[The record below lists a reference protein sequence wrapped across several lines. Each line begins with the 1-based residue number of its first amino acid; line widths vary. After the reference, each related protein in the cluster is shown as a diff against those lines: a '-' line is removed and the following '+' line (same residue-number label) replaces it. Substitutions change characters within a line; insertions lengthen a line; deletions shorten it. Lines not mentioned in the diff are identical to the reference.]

1 MKKIILSIKGMS
13 CSACSSSLEKYLNK
27 QKGILDATVNLVLAQ
42 ASISYDESL
51 TIEDLNRFVKEAG
64 FESLGEFDFKKEI
77 NKKSR
82 DKKFLIIYGILALL
96 TLYIAMSHMLKLPS
110 IPYLDLMKYPFNYS
124 LSLLILALLFII
136 YGLDIFKSGIKNI
149 IHRSYNMDTLV
160 SLGVTASFLYS
171 LYSFY
176 MIINGHVEHVHNLY
190 FESCAIIIFFIKLGR
205 YIDYQSKEKTKEAL
219 KELVQIT
226 PSMALLKTK
235 DGEKE
240 VTIDE
245 VTKGDILICKPGMKV
260 AVDGTI
266 TKGETHLDESFITG
280 ESIPNKKQVED
291 KVVAGSINID
301 GYIEYQAERIGRDST
316 ISEIVRLVVEASNTK
331 SHIQK
336 VADKASSIFVPAI
349 LIIAFLTLIGYLILH
364 HPFNEALISCVTV
377 LVVACPCALGLA
389 TPLAIV
395 VSEGVCA
402 KNGLLIKSSE
412 VLEQA
417 HKVDTIVFDK
427 TGTLTYGNL
436 KISSINNYSNYQD
449 RELLSIVYSI
459 EAKVTHPI
467 SLAFTSYAK
476 ENNLTLQEITKLK
489 NIEGI
494 GVSAKVNNK
503 DIYLGNNKLFTKLK
517 IKNDYVK
524 EEEQLA
530 STGSSI
536 VYVIEDKKVIGLI
549 GVNDILRDD
558 AKYTVTKLKKM
569 GKEVIMLTGD
579 NEITAQ
585 KIAEE
590 LNIDNVI
597 ANVLPQE
604 KTKVIKQLKRND
616 KKVIM
621 VGDGIND
628 APSLA
633 TADIGISV
641 NSGTDIAADSADI
654 ILINDKLENIPTYM
668 LISQKT
674 LRIIKENLFWAFF
687 YNACMIPLA
696 IGLFKGFGF
705 SMNPMF
711 ASFAMTF
718 SSLTVVF
725 NSLRLKRWKD
735 SK

>member
-13 CSACSSSLEKYLNK
+13 CSACSASLEKYLNK
-27 QKGILDATVNLVLAQ
+27 QEGILDATVNLVLAQ

-51 TIEDLNRFVKEAG
+51 TIDDLNRFVKEAG
-64 FESLGEFDFKKEI
+64 FESLGEFDFKKET
-77 NKKSR
+77 NKHSR
-82 DKKFLIIYGILALL
+82 DKVFLIIYGIIAIF
-96 TLYIAMSHMLKLPS
+96 TLYVSMSSMLKLPS
-110 IPYLDLMKYPFNYS
+110 LPYLDMMKYPFNYG
-124 LSLLILALLFII
+124 LTLLILAIVFII

-149 IHRSYNMDTLV
+149 IHKSYNMDTLV

-176 MIINGHVEHVHNLY
+176 MVINGHHEYAHNLY

-205 YIDYQSKEKTKEAL
+205 FIDYHSKEKTKEAL

-245 VTKGDILICKPGMKV
+245 VKKDDILICKPGMKV
-260 AVDGTI
+260 AVDGEI
-266 TKGETHLDESFITG
+266 TKGETHTDESFITG
-280 ESIPNKKQVED
+280 ESIPTKKQTSD
-291 KVVAGSINID
+291 KVVAGSLNID
-301 GYIEYQAERIGRDST
+301 GYIEYKAVKIGRDST

-336 VADKASSIFVPAI
+336 VADKASSVFVPTI
-349 LIIAFLTLIGYLILH
+349 IIIAVLTFIGYLLLG
-364 HPFNEALISCVTV
+364 HPFNEALISFVTV

-402 KNGLLIKSSE
+402 KNGLLVKSSE

-417 HKVDTIVFDK
+417 HKIDTIVFDK

-436 KISSINNYSNYQD
+436 KISAINNYSDYQD
-449 RELLSIVYSI
+449 RELLSLVYSI
-459 EAKVTHPI
+459 EDKVTHPI

-476 ENNLTLQEITKLK
+476 ENKLTLQEVTKFK

-503 DIYLGNNKLFTKLK
+503 DIYLGNNKLFPKLK
-517 IKNDYVK
+517 IKNDYEK

-530 STGSSI
+530 NTGSSI
-536 VYVIEDKKVIGLI
+536 IYVIEDKKVIGLI

-558 AKYTVTKLKKM
+558 AKYTITKLKKM

-585 KIAEE
+585 KIAKE

-604 KTKVIKQLKRND
+604 KTKVIKQLMRND
-616 KKVIM
+616 KKVMM

-633 TADIGISV
+633 TADIGVSV

-654 ILINDKLENIPTYM
+654 ILINDNLEKIPA
-668 LISQKT
+668 LLSISQKT
-674 LRIIKENLFWAFF
+674 LRNIKQNLFWAFF
-687 YNACMIPLA
+687 YNICMIPIA
-696 IGLFKGFGF
+696 IGLFKGFGI

-711 ASFAMTF
+711 AGLAMTF

>member
-27 QKGILDATVNLVLAQ
+27 QEGILDATVNLVLAQ

-51 TIEDLNRFVKEAG
+51 TIDDLNRFVKEAG
-64 FESLGEFDFKKEI
+64 FESLGEFDFKKEN
-77 NKKSR
+77 NKKGR
-82 DKKFLIIYGILALL
+82 EKVFLIIFAILAIF
-96 TLYIAMSHMLKLPS
+96 TLYVSMSHMLKLPS
-110 IPYLDLMKYPFNYS
+110 LPYLDMMKYPFNYG
-124 LSLLILALLFII
+124 LTLCLLAILFII

-176 MIINGHVEHVHNLY
+176 MLINGHHEYVENLY
-190 FESCAIIIFFIKLGR
+190 FESCAIIIFFIKFGR
-205 YIDYQSKEKTKEAL
+205 FIDYHSKEKTKEAL

-226 PSMALLKTK
+226 PSMALLKTST
-235 DGEKE
+235 GEKE

-245 VTKGDILICKPGMKV
+245 VKKDDILICKPGMKI
-260 AVDGTI
+260 AVDGLI
-266 TKGETHLDESFITG
+266 TKGETHIDESFITG
-280 ESIPNKKQVED
+280 ESLPTKKQVKD
-291 KVVAGSINID
+291 NVVAGSINID
-301 GYIEYQAERIGRDST
+301 GYIEYQAVKIGRDST

-336 VADKASSIFVPAI
+336 VADKASGIFVPSIIIIAI
-349 LIIAFLTLIGYLILH
+349 LTFIGYLLLG
-364 HPFNEALISCVTV
+364 HPFNEALISFVTV

-402 KNGLLIKSSE
+402 KNGILIKTSE

-417 HKVDTIVFDK
+417 HKIDTIVFDK

-449 RELLSIVYSI
+449 RELLSIVYSL
-459 EAKVTHPI
+459 EEKVTHPI

-476 ENNLTLQEITKLK
+476 ENNLTLQEITKFK
-489 NIEGI
+489 NLEGI
-494 GVSAKVNNK
+494 GVTAKLNNK
-503 DIYLGNNKLFTKLK
+503 DIYIGNNKLFSKLK
-517 IKNDYVK
+517 IKNDYEK
-524 EEEQLA
+524 EEQKLA
-530 STGSSI
+530 SSGSSI

-558 AKYTVTKLKKM
+558 AKYTITKLKKM
-569 GKEVIMLTGD
+569 GKKVIMLTGD

-585 KIAEE
+585 KIAKE

-597 ANVLPQE
+597 AGVLPQE
-604 KTKVIKQLKRND
+604 KTKVIKQLMRNEE
-616 KKVIM
+616 KVMM

-633 TADIGISV
+633 TADIGVSF
-641 NSGTDIAADSADI
+641 NSGTDIAASSADI
-654 ILINDKLENIPTYM
+654 ILINDNLSKIPS
-668 LISQKT
+668 LLSISQKT
-674 LRIIKENLFWAFF
+674 LNNIKENLFWAFF
-687 YNACMIPLA
+687 YNICMIPIA
-696 IGLFKGFGF
+696 IGLLKGFGI

-711 ASFAMTF
+711 AGLAMTF

-725 NSLRLKRWKD
+725 NSLRLKRWKE